1 MIAPALLSRHDVRK
15 KESAMSEGYLTTHV
29 LDTARG
35 TPAAGLRIELYRIMD
50 GVPFK
55 DLETAILMAK
65 IDYDEKMADIV
76 NDNKKS

>member
-1 MIAPALLSRHDVRK
+1 MISEDMKLCYDVRFRHFIREITVVSRMK
-15 KESAMSEGYLTTHV
+15 PKEKF
-29 LDTARG
+29 
-35 TPAAGLRIELYRIMD
+35 IYRIMD